1 MSYSKSKGHATG
13 QIHENVPG
21 VLYIVKEVYDKKF
34 GDSSHSEWVPIKI
47 GLAYGDYRAA
57 VQREKAHK
65 TGSSAR
71 KVTLATFCVD
81 EDTEIPTPEG
91 TRGGV
96 YEMEQYLHYVMTTY
110 GWENVGAGTEWFAI
124 PRTVAD
130 MICAIDQ
137 AKQGIDSKFNWA
149 KCPEL
154 ARAIAYAPSEQ
165 DIPAFDDGRTIKNTR
180 GKKINTT
187 RTAAGRSKMEERIDK
202 DMPRKH
208 SRDYMLRRGAVS
220 SVNKP

>member
-1 MSYSKSKGHATG
+1 MANTKGHPTG
-13 QIHENVPG
+13 QVHKSVPG

-34 GDSSHSEWVPIKI
+34 SSNDSEWVPVKI
-47 GLAYGDYRAA
+47 GLAYGDYRAG
-57 VQREKAHK
+57 VMREKEHK
-65 TGSSAR
+65 TGSSAK
-71 KVTLATFCVD
+71 KVTLCSFCVD

-96 YEMEQYLHYVMTTY
+96 YEMEQYLHYIMGRY
-110 GWENVGAGTEWFAI
+110 GWENVGSGTEWFAI
-124 PRTVAD
+124 PRAVAD
-130 MICAIDQ
+130 MCSDIEAVKTGAEI
-137 AKQGIDSKFNWA
+137 KFNWA

-154 ARAIAYAPSEQ
+154 ARAIAYAPSEK
-165 DIPAFDDGRTIKNTR
+165 DVPALDESRTYKMSR

-187 RTAAGRSKMEERIDK
+187 RTESGRSAMEERIDK

-208 SRDYMLRRGAVS
+208 RRDYMLDRGAVS

>member
-1 MSYSKSKGHATG
+1 MANKKGHPTG
-13 QIHENVPG
+13 QVHENVPG

-34 GDSSHSEWVPIKI
+34 GDSGHSDWVPVKI
-47 GLAYGDYRAA
+47 GLAYGDYRAG
-57 VQREKAHK
+57 VMREKEHK
-65 TGSSAR
+65 TGSSAK
-71 KVTLATFCVD
+71 KVTLCSFCVD

-96 YEMEQYLHYVMTTY
+96 YEMEQYLHYIMGRY
-110 GWENVGAGTEWFAI
+110 GGENVGSGTEWFAI
-124 PRTVAD
+124 PRAVAD
-130 MICAIDQ
+130 MCSDIEAVKTG
-137 AKQGIDSKFNWA
+137 AEVKFNWA

-154 ARAIAYAPSEQ
+154 ARAIAYAPSEK
-165 DIPAFDDGRTIKNTR
+165 DVPALDESRTYKMSR

-187 RTAAGRSKMEERIDK
+187 RTESGRSKMEERIDK

-208 SRDYMLRRGAVS
+208 RRDYMLDRGAVS

>member
-1 MSYSKSKGHATG
+1 MPAAEPTG
-13 QIHENVPG
+13 
-21 VLYIVKEVYDKKF
+21 
-34 GDSSHSEWVPIKI
+34 
-47 GLAYGDYRAA
+47 
-57 VQREKAHK
+57 
-65 TGSSAR
+65 
-71 KVTLATFCVD
+71 
-81 EDTEIPTPEG
+81 
-91 TRGGV
+91 
-96 YEMEQYLHYVMTTY
+96 
-110 GWENVGAGTEWFAI
+110 
-124 PRTVAD
+124 TVSD

-137 AKQGIDSKFNWA
+137 VKHGAEGKFNWA

-187 RTAAGRSKMEERIDK
+187 RTAAGRSDLEERIDK

>member
-1 MSYSKSKGHATG
+1 MANTKGHPTG
-13 QIHENVPG
+13 QVHKNVPG

-34 GDSSHSEWVPIKI
+34 SSNDSEWVPVKI
-47 GLAYGDYRAA
+47 GLAYGDYRAG
-57 VQREKAHK
+57 VMREKEHK
-65 TGSSAR
+65 TGSSAK
-71 KVTLATFCVD
+71 KVTLCSFCVD

-96 YEMEQYLHYVMTTY
+96 YEMEQYLHYIMGRY
-110 GWENVGAGTEWFAI
+110 GWENVGSGTEWFAI
-124 PRTVAD
+124 PRAVAD
-130 MICAIDQ
+130 MCSDIEAVKTG
-137 AKQGIDSKFNWA
+137 AEVKFNWA

-154 ARAIAYAPSEQ
+154 ARAIAYAPSEK
-165 DIPAFDDGRTIKNTR
+165 DVPALDESRTYKMSR

-187 RTAAGRSKMEERIDK
+187 RTESGRSAMEERIDK

-208 SRDYMLRRGAVS
+208 RRDYMLDRGAIS

>member
-1 MSYSKSKGHATG
+1 MANKKGHPTG
-13 QIHENVPG
+13 QVHKNVPG
-21 VLYIVKEVYDKKF
+21 VLYVVKEVYDKKF
-34 GDSSHSEWVPIKI
+34 SNNDSEWVPVKI
-47 GLAYGDYRAA
+47 GLAYGDYRAG
-57 VQREKAHK
+57 VLREKEHK
-65 TGSSAR
+65 TGSSAK
-71 KVTLATFCVD
+71 KVTLCSFCVD

-96 YEMEQYLHYVMTTY
+96 YEMEQYLHHVMGTY

-124 PRTVAD
+124 PRVVAD
-130 MICAIDQ
+130 MCSDIEA
-137 AKQGIDSKFNWA
+137 AKTGAEIKFNWA

-165 DIPAFDDGRTIKNTR
+165 DVPAFDDGRTIKNTR

-187 RTAAGRSKMEERIDK
+187 RTATGRSSMEERIDK

-208 SRDYMLRRGAVS
+208 KRDYMLRRGAVS
-220 SVNKP
+220 GVNKP

>member
-1 MSYSKSKGHATG
+1 MANKKAHATG
-13 QIHENVPG
+13 QIHKNVPG

-34 GDSSHSEWVPIKI
+34 ESNDSEWVPVKI
-47 GLAYGDYRAA
+47 GLAYGDYRAG
-57 VQREKAHK
+57 VIREKEHT
-65 TGSSAR
+65 TGSSAK
-71 KVTLATFCVD
+71 KVTLCSFCVD

-96 YEMEQYLHYVMTTY
+96 YEMEQYLHYIMGRY
-110 GWENVGAGTEWFAI
+110 GWENVGSGTEWFAI
-124 PRTVAD
+124 PKAVAD
-130 MICAIDQ
+130 MCYDIEAVKTGAEI
-137 AKQGIDSKFNWA
+137 KFNWA

-154 ARAIAYAPSEQ
+154 ARAIAYAPSEK
-165 DIPAFDDGRTIKNTR
+165 DVPALDESRTYKMSR

-187 RTAAGRSKMEERIDK
+187 RTASGRSAMEERIDK

-208 SRDYMLRRGAVS
+208 RRDYMLDRGAVS

>member
-1 MSYSKSKGHATG
+1 MANTKGHPTG
-13 QIHENVPG
+13 QVHKNVPG

-34 GDSSHSEWVPIKI
+34 SSNDSEWVPVKI
-47 GLAYGDYRAA
+47 GLAYGDYRAG
-57 VQREKAHK
+57 VMREKEHK
-65 TGSSAR
+65 TGSSAK
-71 KVTLATFCVD
+71 KVTLCSFCVD

-96 YEMEQYLHYVMTTY
+96 YEMEQYLHYIMGRY
-110 GWENVGAGTEWFAI
+110 GWENVGSGTEWFAI
-124 PRTVAD
+124 PRAVAD
-130 MICAIDQ
+130 MCSDIEAVKTG
-137 AKQGIDSKFNWA
+137 AEVKFNWA

-154 ARAIAYAPSEQ
+154 ARAIAYAPSEK
-165 DIPAFDDGRTIKNTR
+165 DVPALDESRTYKMSR

-187 RTAAGRSKMEERIDK
+187 RTESGRSAMEERIDK

-208 SRDYMLRRGAVS
+208 RRDYMLDRGAVS

>member
-1 MSYSKSKGHATG
+1 MANTKGHPTG
-13 QIHENVPG
+13 QVHKNVPG

-34 GDSSHSEWVPIKI
+34 SNNDSEWVPVKI
-47 GLAYGDYRAA
+47 GLAYGDYRAG
-57 VQREKAHK
+57 VLREKEHK
-65 TGSSAR
+65 TGSSAK
-71 KVTLATFCVD
+71 KVTLCSFCVD

-96 YEMEQYLHYVMTTY
+96 YEMEQYLHYIMGRY
-110 GWENVGAGTEWFAI
+110 GWENVGGATEWFAI
-124 PRTVAD
+124 PRAVAD
-130 MICAIDQ
+130 MCSDIEA
-137 AKQGIDSKFNWA
+137 AKTGAEVKFNWA

-154 ARAIAYAPSEQ
+154 ARAIAYAPSEK
-165 DIPAFDDGRTIKNTR
+165 DVPALDESRTYKMSR

-187 RTAAGRSKMEERIDK
+187 RTESGRSEMEERIDK

-208 SRDYMLRRGAVS
+208 RRDYMLDRGAIS

>member
-1 MSYSKSKGHATG
+1 MSNKKGHATG
-13 QIHENVPG
+13 QIHRNVPG

-34 GDSSHSEWVPIKI
+34 GDTSHSEWVPVKI
-47 GLAYGDYRAA
+47 GLAYGDYRAG

-65 TGSSAR
+65 TGSSAK
-71 KVTLATFCVD
+71 KVTLCSFCVD

-91 TRGGV
+91 TKGGV
-96 YEMEQYLHYVMTTY
+96 YEMEQFLHYVMKSY

-124 PRTVAD
+124 PRVVAD
-130 MICAIDQ
+130 MICDIEAAKAGAAI
-137 AKQGIDSKFNWA
+137 KFNWA

-165 DIPAFDDGRTIKNTR
+165 DIPAFDDGRTIKNSR

-187 RTAAGRSKMEERIDK
+187 RTENGRSLMEERIDK

-208 SRDYMLRRGAVS
+208 RRDYMLDRGAVS